1 MTKNLIDQLTLH
13 EGSKNFVYK
22 DTTGNWTI
30 GVGRNISR
38 GGMGLSDEEIVYLL
52 KNDLKRIDKELD
64 KAFPFYSKLDPVRQ
78 DALMNLCFNVGINRL
93 KKFQF
98 AIRALEL
105 GDYAESA
112 AEFLDSIWA
121 DQVGQ
126 RAKDVAHMIE
136 TGEYP

>member
-1 MTKNLIDQLTLH
+1 MTKTLIDQLTLH
-13 EGSKNFVYK
+13 EGSRNFVYK

-38 GGMGLSDEEIVYLL
+38 GGMGLSDEEIAYLL
-52 KNDLKRIDKELD
+52 KNDIKRIDKELD
-64 KAFPFYSKLDPVRQ
+64 KTFPFYSKLDSVRR
-78 DALMNLCFNVGINRL
+78 DALINICFNVGLPRL

-98 AIRALEL
+98 ALRALEL
-105 GDYAESA
+105 GDYSESSV
-112 AEFLDSIWA
+112 EFLDSIWA